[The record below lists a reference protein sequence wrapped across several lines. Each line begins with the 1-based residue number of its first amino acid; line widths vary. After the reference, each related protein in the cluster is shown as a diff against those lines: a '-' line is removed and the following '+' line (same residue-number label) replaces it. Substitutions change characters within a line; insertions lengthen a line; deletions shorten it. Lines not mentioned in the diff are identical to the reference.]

1 MSVNSFDVNF
11 YRSANPDL
19 KNLTDAQALSHFQN
33 FGLAENRLFS
43 PLVDLSFYRAS
54 NQDLANFS
62 NQQAYDHLSNY
73 GISEGRRF
81 SPFVDL
87 NFYRQNNGDLTG
99 LSNEQLFDHLRIAG
113 LTEGRQAS
121 SFVDISMSRDYAGN
135 ALNLARNVVLNSQTV
150 VYRESIGDGDRDDF
164 YRIELNTQNNS
175 FQLRLNGLSADANV
189 QLLTGNGQIISASTS
204 AGSVNEALSVSDL
217 QAGTYYIRVYQGVS
231 GANTNYNLGLSV
243 APTSSPVAT
252 SAPQPLSPS
261 NNSFIQSIL
270 DLTNAERLKAGLQP
284 LQLSDKLNN
293 SAQTHVQNM
302 ANKDFFNHTDP
313 NGSSVGDRAK
323 ASGFQYSAIGENI
336 AAGHSTAQEVF
347 QAWMNSAGHR
357 ANILNPVFQFLG
369 VGYYY
374 LANDTGSVN
383 YNHYWV
389 QDLGTLG

>member
-1 MSVNSFDVNF
+1 MSVNAFDVNF

-54 NQDLANFS
+54 NSDLANFS

-73 GISEGRRF
+73 GISQGRRF
-81 SPFVDL
+81 SPFFDL
-87 NFYRQNNGDLTG
+87 NFYRQNNADLAS
-99 LSNEQLFDHLRIAG
+99 LSNEQLFDHLRTSG

-121 SFVDISMSRDYAGN
+121 PFVDISMSRDYAGN
-135 ALNLARNVVLNSQTV
+135 ALNLARNIVLNSQTV
-150 VYRESIGDGDRDDF
+150 VYRESIGDADQNDY
-164 YRIELNTQNNS
+164 YRVDLSSQNTNLN
-175 FQLRLNGLSADANV
+175 LRLNGLSANADV
-189 QLLTGNGQIISASTS
+189 QLLNSTGQIISASTNGS
-204 AGSVNEALSVSDL
+204 AANEALSFSNL
-217 QAGTYYIRVYQGVS
+217 QAGTYYVRVYQGVG
-231 GANTNYNLGLSV
+231 GANTNYNLSLSGV
-243 APTSSPVAT
+243 PTSSPVPT
-252 SAPQPLSPS
+252 SVPQPLSAG

-270 DLTNAERLKAGLQP
+270 DLTNAERQKAGVQL

-302 ANKDFFNHTDP
+302 ALNDFFSHTDS
-313 NGSSVGDRAK
+313 NGSSVGNRAI
-323 ASGFQYSAIGENI
+323 AAGFQYSTIGENI
-336 AAGHSTAQEVF
+336 AAGQSTPQQVF
-347 QAWMNSAGHR
+347 QGWMNSPEHR

-374 LANDTGSVN
+374 LAHDTGTIN

-389 QDLGTLG
+389 QDLGTLA